1 MGDLSAIGYKP
12 GRSMLHR
19 LDPRTKQLLLIGLS
33 AVSLQGDLTFLTLT
47 SLLLIFFLY
56 AANLRMGRVLFEIRY
71 FLLFLVFVFAVR
83 TIAFSDRW
91 IPTILSGREL
101 AAALIVCWRLLLVV
115 LMGLLLMATT
125 RISDIRAALIWL
137 LKPLPLVDENAA
149 ATMVGLVVRFL
160 PLILFQAAEIGEAM
174 RARGIQQRKNP
185 LTRFVKFTTALF
197 RRVFLR
203 ADELADTMQARCYS
217 THRRI
222 PELVFARRDGL
233 AALIGILL
241 GLTVL
246 LP

>member
-1 MGDLSAIGYKP
+1 MGDLSTIGYKP

-56 AANLRMGRVLFEIRY
+56 AANLRIGRVLFEIRY
-71 FLLFLVFVFAVR
+71 FLLFLVFVFTAR

-101 AAALIVCWRLLLVV
+101 AGALIVCWRLLLVV

-174 RARGIQQRKNP
+174 RARGIQLRKNP
-185 LTRFVKFTTALF
+185 LTRLVKFTTALF

-203 ADELADTMQARCYS
+203 ADELTDTMQARCYS
-217 THRRI
+217 THRTI
-222 PELVFARRDGL
+222 PELAFARRDGL

>member
-1 MGDLSAIGYKP
+1 MGDVSTIGYKP

-19 LDPRTKQLLLIGLS
+19 LDPRTKQLLLIGLC

-47 SLLLIFFLY
+47 SLLLIFFFY
-56 AANLRMGRVLFEIRY
+56 TANLRMGRVLFEIRY

-83 TIAFSDRW
+83 TIAISDRW
-91 IPTILSGREL
+91 IPAILSGSEL
-101 AAALIVCWRLLLVV
+101 AGALIVCWRLLLVV

-137 LKPLPLVDENAA
+137 LKPLPLVDESAA

-174 RARGIQQRKNP
+174 RARGIQLRKNP
-185 LTRFVKFTTALF
+185 LTRLVKFTTALF

-217 THRRI
+217 SHRTI
-222 PELVFARRDGL
+222 PELTFARRDGF
-233 AALIGILL
+233 AALFGILL